1 MASTLFGP
9 TPKSAIKVGYI
20 DPVKGYVESISITAA
35 NKYAKKNPGTVFIFL
50 DGDKNLRYLNINEV
64 NALTKEDIV
73 STSSTCSTD
82 STLCGPPRMQIFGGG
97 GIGAFAN
104 PVISSNGS
112 IIAVDLVHGGHGY
125 QFEPF
130 VEAKDD
136 CNIGAGAVFD
146 SRVGIV
152 TSTITEYDKENDFEI
167 YLEDTEGEGNICPTN
182 YGNDGESLGTWCPDS
197 YFKFDPNADPIKKEI
212 DKYQNFLKEL
222 PNPWWTSR
230 KKKPVSIISSAGK
243 NLTQT
248 YDVSHPCT
256 NITPT
261 LKTPGLETIANS
273 VPQSKTWGDFMNAYA
288 VSPIPVSNTIGS
300 DFAGTLFT
308 LEWEETF
315 PYDGEYIIRGCK
327 DNEAKLYIDNEFVS
341 DLQNYNQDPVPI
353 TRRFT
358 EGNHKIRVDLL
369 NLPIL
374 ETITT
379 QPSAPQSNTI
389 DVNFNVLGDGKAAF
403 THNFKINGL
412 SIDVSKPRKT
422 PLNQNVT
429 GKAESGKVYE
439 VEFFVNGSPGGSI
452 SIKNNGLRIEVEDGG
467 GKNPVDASVNINR
480 GKFFNVRGNKCSFV
494 VGEPIPPTPLTP
506 PPSNSPSVQVKNIFN
521 TVDYISKANRNL
533 WRTNPA
539 ATATSDLISRY
550 GVCPFD
556 TKNTLDDNP
565 YAGTHTIIWDN
576 INFPVNGAYTIQ
588 IAVDDNVTLYI
599 GDTVIRKEGFIPGTS
614 TGTGD
619 FNQVYSFKAGNYTI
633 RAELE
638 QIPGGKFGFSGEQ
651 GINPMALA
659 INIETVYTT
668 TKVASPKSW
677 CVNPIG
683 ISLTIDA
690 PEPPI
695 PQEVSKIPQIGRC
708 PNNPIWT
715 TRNPNSSQKWWPVR
729 YYGKITKTINTANSI
744 PTVNSSQGTTATSAF
759 QNSPTIVK
767 TVPAWSEFTNR
778 YAISPVPPL
787 LTPGSDNA
795 GITFTNTWDIQI
807 PYSGYYG
814 FKGTADNRGR
824 ILIDGAEVAK
834 MEGFNNNDP
843 KLVKKYIEKG
853 NHVITTEVYNDPIMI
868 PSTQRKDIFNTKN
881 WQIYSPVPAPTGELI
896 SMLRYNTLDFSGP
909 AGATHFYTSN
919 PNEEGLQENGL
930 VLEGLAFKLFKSSE
944 NVPGTV
950 DVYRLFKGIIGDHF
964 FTTSGA
970 EKGSSVLNGYI
981 YEGIVGKA
989 YSQPG
994 PDRVEVVRYL
1004 RPSTGEHFLTATP
1017 EDMQPEGRLGNLGY
1031 VKEGTA
1037 FYAPTDPTV
1046 APTYNGSISKD
1057 GITYEGPQLASYR
1070 PGFIS
1075 PAYFDGTGR
1084 EVMGKTFI
1092 MRWNN
1097 VDFPET
1103 GQYKLKAEADD
1114 LVIVKVDG
1122 IEVGRARVF
1131 EGQVVTN
1138 FNASK
1143 GKRTVE
1149 LELTNIPGNLQSTFE
1164 TNPVVAAVIIQ
1175 KEFKVYVR
1183 SGTSGTS
1190 GASWQN
1196 QNPVGISAVMIA
1208 PPCPKPT
1215 GGKGVVT
1222 EIIVNDPGNG
1232 YLPPAGPTSTYPVTL
1247 QLSEVV
1253 VTNPGIN
1260 YNCGVD
1266 VVKLVPDNGAIL
1278 SYSCD
1283 SFGRI
1288 SKVNVVSPGTGFI
1301 DLPQVVVEPP
1311 PGAEGLTGINFD
1323 ATPIL
1328 TVVRDP
1334 VGVATDNLIQVTDLV
1349 GLKQTGYVDGRPY
1362 YGAVFYE
1369 NNVKYAGYFKTV
1381 GAPIRVYDTLQES
1394 ITAKVTTTPSA
1405 IQRSGTDINSN
1416 NPTLNIPNTPQN
1428 LI

>member
-182 YGNDGESLGTWCPDS
+182 YGNDGEALGTWCPDS

-261 LKTPGLETIANS
+261 LKTPGLETVTNS
-273 VPQSKTWGDFMNAYA
+273 VPKTRTWSDFMNSYA
-288 VSPIPVSNTIGS
+288 ISPIPVSNTIGS
-300 DFAGTLFT
+300 DFAGVLFT
-308 LEWEETF
+308 IEWEETF
-315 PYDGEYIIRGCK
+315 PYAGEYVIRGCR
-327 DNEAKLYIDNEFVS
+327 DNEAKLYVDNEFVS
-341 DLQNYNQDPVPI
+341 DLQSFNQDPVPI
-353 TRRFT
+353 KRRFT

-369 NLPIL
+369 NIPIY
-374 ETITT
+374 EDKAVQAVQVATST
-379 QPSAPQSNTI
+379 QPPAELITILRFFTADFSGPALTTHFYTSNPNDEFIQENGFVLEGPVFKLFKSSA
-389 DVNFNVLGDGKAAF
+389 NVPGTVDIYRLFKGIIGDHFFTTSGAEKDSAARDGYVYEGVVGKAYSQPGPDRVEVVRYFRPSTGEHFYTTTIEDSQREGWLTGLGYVKEGTAF
-403 THNFKINGL
+403 YAPTAAPI
-412 SIDVSKPRKT
+412 VET
-422 PLNQNVT
+422 PAT
-429 GKAESGKVYE
+429 PSS
-439 VEFFVNGSPGGSI
+439 SP
-452 SIKNNGLRIEVEDGG
+452 IKN
-467 GKNPVDASVNINR
+467 VN
-480 GKFFNVRGNKCSFV
+480 V
-494 VGEPIPPTPLTP
+494 
-506 PPSNSPSVQVKNIFN
+506 FN

-556 TKNTLDDNP
+556 TKNTLNDNP

-576 INFPVNGAYTIQ
+576 INFPVNGTYTIQ

-599 GDTVIRKEGFIPGTS
+599 GDTVIRKDGFIPGTS

-619 FNQVYSFKAGNYTI
+619 FNEVYSFKAGNYTI

-651 GINPMALA
+651 GTNPMALA

-668 TKVASPKSW
+668 TKVVSPKSW
-677 CVNPIG
+677 CENPMG
-683 ISLTIDA
+683 VSLTIDA

-729 YYGKITKTINTANSI
+729 YYGKITKTINNANSV
-744 PTVNSSQGTTATSAF
+744 PVVNSSQGTTASSAF
-759 QNSPTIVK
+759 QNSPTITK

-787 LTPGSDNA
+787 LTNGSDAA
-795 GITFTNTWDIQI
+795 GITFTNTWDIEI

-814 FKGTADNRGR
+814 FKGTADNIGR
-824 ILIDGAEVAK
+824 ILVDGVEVAK
-834 MEGFNNNDP
+834 MDGFNNNDP

-853 NHVITTEVYNDPIMI
+853 NHVITTEVYNQPIKI
-868 PSTQRKDIFNTKN
+868 PTIQRKNIFNTSD
-881 WQIYSPVPAPTGELI
+881 WIADSPPPL
-896 SMLRYNTLDFSGP
+896 
-909 AGATHFYTSN
+909 
-919 PNEEGLQENGL
+919 
-930 VLEGLAFKLFKSSE
+930 K
-944 NVPGTV
+944 TV
-950 DVYRLFKGIIGDHF
+950 DVQFNISIGGQFANKFNIDDLGISVSKSFNGQGKNEQIAKTVEYGRVYTVKLATSRQGQIKLRTKGNSLLQVEDYNDYNWTDMQCFASVGRF
-964 FTTSGA
+964 FD
-970 EKGSSVLNGYI
+970 LNGSECKFIVDNVNSVSTITGGTVKNDVI
-981 YEGIVGKA
+981 YEG
-989 YSQPG
+989 
-994 PDRVEVVRYL
+994 
-1004 RPSTGEHFLTATP
+1004 
-1017 EDMQPEGRLGNLGY
+1017 
-1031 VKEGTA
+1031 
-1037 FYAPTDPTV
+1037 PT
-1046 APTYNGSISKD
+1046 I
-1057 GITYEGPQLASYR
+1057 ASYR

-1075 PAYFDGTGR
+1075 PAYFDATGQ

-1092 MRWNN
+1092 MRWSN

-1114 LVIVKVDG
+1114 LVIVKIDG
-1122 IEVGRARVF
+1122 IEVGRAKVF
-1131 EGQVVTN
+1131 EGQVSTN
-1138 FNASK
+1138 FNVSQ
-1143 GKRTVE
+1143 GKRTLE
-1149 LELTNIPGNLQSTFE
+1149 LELTNIPGNPDSTFE
-1164 TNPVVAAVIIQ
+1164 TNPIVAAVIIE
-1175 KEFKVYVR
+1175 KDITVY
-1183 SGTSGTS
+1183 SQTA
-1190 GASWQN
+1190 ASWQN

-1288 SKVNVVSPGTGFI
+1288 SKVNVVSPGTGFV

-1311 PGAEGLTGINFD
+1311 PGAVEGLTGINFD

-1381 GAPIRVYDTLQES
+1381 GTPTRVYDTLQES